1 MLLLIL
7 HLAHFRVSMCLLY
20 WEPSCISPELS
31 GKRIISLHLLATIP
45 LMLRMCHKDTLLA
58 PVQLGVHQDPKVFP
72 LPAVFPL
79 GVPHPVVVPG
89 FVPPLVQDLAF
100 PFVEL
105 TEVPVGSFLQPVE
118 VFLNGSMA
126 LQWINCY
133 SQLCTAWVLYTGI
146 HLKDSD

>member
-1 MLLLIL
+1 
-7 HLAHFRVSMCLLY
+7 
-20 WEPSCISPELS
+20 
-31 GKRIISLHLLATIP
+31 
-45 LMLRMCHKDTLLA
+45 MLRMCHKDTLLA

-126 LQWINCY
+126 LQ
-133 SQLCTAWVLYTGI
+133 
-146 HLKDSD
+146 